1 MVLTENEAIEWIHSR
16 LKFGSRP
23 GLERVQ
29 AILAALDHP
38 ENKIPTIHI
47 AGTNGKG
54 STVSYLK
61 SFLMEL
67 GLTVGTFTSPYIES
81 FNERMMINGQPIPA
95 EKLVS
100 LTQKV
105 QAIVEKLDNNE
116 HLAGATEFEIITA
129 MGFLYFYEEQVDIA
143 VIEVGLGGL
152 LDCTN
157 VITPILTGITTIGL
171 DHQDILGES
180 LAEIAFQKA
189 GIIKRKVPLVTG
201 VIDEESLVVIN
212 QIAKEKQA
220 TVWHYGTDYQA
231 TYLHRKQ
238 PWGECFDY
246 QDEEGMIKNLVTPL
260 LGHHQVENAAMAI
273 RLFKVYCQLKKIPFQ
288 NKWLIQGLA
297 KTFWPA
303 RMEKISDQPLIIL
316 DGAHNLPAMHRLV
329 ENLQDFKDYHKYILF
344 SALQTK
350 DVFGMLDTLLAL
362 PNTEIIVSSFEHPKS
377 ITMTEQ
383 IEQYAPEKLSVV
395 SLWQFGL
402 AEILENMQEQD
413 MLLIT
418 GSLYFVSQVRQLL
431 LNEIENQEEGV

>member
-1 MVLTENEAIEWIHSR
+1 MMELTEQEAIEWIHSR

-23 GLERVQ
+23 GLDRIL

-38 ENKIPTIHI
+38 EKKITTIHI

-67 GLTVGTFTSPYIES
+67 GLNVGTFTSPYIES
-81 FNERMMINGQPIPA
+81 FNERMSINHQAIPG
-95 EKLVS
+95 EKLS
-100 LTQKV
+100 ALTQKV
-105 QAIVEKLDNNE
+105 KTIVEELDKDE

-129 MGFLYFYEEQVDIA
+129 MGFLYFYEDNVDVA

-157 VITPILTGITTIGL
+157 VINPILTGITTIGL

-189 GIIKRKVPLVTG
+189 GIIKEKVPLVTG
-201 VIDEESLVVIN
+201 VIDPEALVVIE

-220 TVWHYGTDYQA
+220 PIEHYNQDYQA
-231 TYLHRKQ
+231 HYLHRQQ
-238 PWGECFDY
+238 PWGECFNY
-246 QDEEGMIKNLVTPL
+246 QDTDGVLKHLVTPL

-273 RLFKVYCQLKKIPFQ
+273 RLFKTYCQLQQIPFQ
-288 NKWLIQGLA
+288 DKWIIKGLA
-297 KTFWPA
+297 QTFWPA
-303 RMEKISDQPLIIL
+303 RMEKISDEPLIVL
-316 DGAHNLPAMHRLV
+316 DGAHNLHAMKRLV
-329 ENLQDFKDYHKYILF
+329 ENLQEFKNYRKYILF

-350 DVFGMLDTLLAL
+350 DVFGMLDALLAV
-362 PNTEIIVSSFEHPKS
+362 PNTKIIVSSFEHPKS
-377 ITMTEQ
+377 ILMTEK
-383 IEQYAPEKLSVV
+383 IEQYAPDKLTVV

-402 AEILENMQEQD
+402 AEILENMEDND

-418 GSLYFVSQVRQLL
+418 GSLYFVSEVRQLL
-431 LNEIENQEEGV
+431 LNEIENK